1 MSRRKKRGRGK
12 GRIRPKRRHEWIGGR
27 LSPPIFFHDREEPYR
42 PELVIWLAASSGLVV
57 GQDAVAPEDAEGA
70 VARALLAAL
79 DRPLAGPKHRPDV
92 IRVADHA
99 LAAEVRAAV
108 ADTIPV
114 IVAPTPELDTVVKGL
129 IEWMPDT
136 DEGDSYFEGGRIP
149 PEVVA
154 ELFTAAAHLY
164 RTAPWKVVAD
174 TQVIG
179 MDIPALGVEGACVS
193 ILGHLGANLG
203 VLICP
208 SLAGYEAF
216 GRTAAGG
223 ALEGDGPVDLGTHSL
238 SLNFVRG
245 ADLPGSMRREAA
257 THAWPV
263 AGPDAYPLVM
273 GVERDGVFRPLV
285 PRDLKIATACAATLC
300 CFFEAHRNRF
310 ALDTSEPV
318 CGSYSFDPHDV
329 EVRFTFPYEEARP
342 YEEAPPLES
351 GGERVRRPA
360 PPTASAPQTPPER
373 PMWQGRTKPGRN
385 DPCPC
390 GSGRK
395 YKKCCLPRDKR
406 ASGDRGRGRG
416 RPGVPPGGIAGA
428 PGQTADAPE
437 TALSHT
443 HPSEPPHMALHE
455 LDISLTYEIMEFAAA
470 RFGSAWH
477 DYEKDFTDADAVPE
491 LSAHWAVYHYRVDGT
506 TALDRYLEEYG
517 QRLPPARSAWLEAE
531 AAAWVS
537 VWEVIEVEPGRS
549 MTLRDLL
556 SHEERHVQETT
567 ASEQLVTRDAV
578 LVRVVDYDGI
588 SILGGLHR
596 RPLPSRYAAEVVRR
610 MRGGW
615 LRRKRAMP
623 LDRLRDE
630 AFGRRLI
637 RRWEAAVAKL
647 DERSGLLPDL
657 SNTDGDPLLFTT
669 DHFRIAPGAK
679 PMVEARLATLEDVN
693 PPIPEDPAYV
703 FLRPGGTRHG
713 NMGDTVLGRAVVSGE
728 TLRIETNSRERADA
742 LRKRVET
749 ACGDRIRHR
758 GREHAD
764 PLPDK
769 AALALPDSAPESLSP
784 VPAQLALELKQHHY
798 ADWPDQPLPALKG
811 RTPRETVRT
820 AEGRAAV
827 DDLLKDMENEEQRS
841 PPGAAFDFSEV
852 RRTLGL
858 G

>member
-12 GRIRPKRRHEWIGGR
+12 GRTRPRRRHEWIGGR
-27 LSPPIFFHDREEPYR
+27 LSPPIFIHDREKPYR

-114 IVAPTPELDTVVKGL
+114 VVAPTPELDTVVKSL

-136 DEGDSYFEGGRIP
+136 DEGGSYFEGGRIP

-154 ELFTAAAHLY
+154 ELFTAAEHLY

-174 TQVIG
+174 TQVLR
-179 MDIPALGVEGACVS
+179 MDVPALGVEGACVS
-193 ILGHLGANLG
+193 ILGHLGASPG

-223 ALEGDGPVDLGTHSL
+223 ALERDGRVDLGTHSL

-245 ADLPGSMRREAA
+245 ADLPVSMRREAA

-263 AGPDAYPLVM
+263 ADPDAWPLVM
-273 GVERDGVFRPLV
+273 GVERDGAFRPLV
-285 PRDLKIATACAATLC
+285 PRDLKIATVCAATLC
-300 CFFEAHRNRF
+300 RFFEAYRSRF
-310 ALDTSEPV
+310 TLDTSEPV
-318 CGSYSFDPHDV
+318 RGSYSLDPHDV
-329 EVRFTFPYEEARP
+329 DVRFTFPYEEARP
-342 YEEAPPLES
+342 
-351 GGERVRRPA
+351 
-360 PPTASAPQTPPER
+360 
-373 PMWQGRTKPGRN
+373 
-385 DPCPC
+385 
-390 GSGRK
+390 
-395 YKKCCLPRDKR
+395 
-406 ASGDRGRGRG
+406 
-416 RPGVPPGGIAGA
+416 GGIAGV
-428 PGQTADAPE
+428 PGQTADAAE

-443 HPSEPPHMALHE
+443 HPSGRRHMALHE
-455 LDISLTYEIMEFAAA
+455 LDISLTYEIMEFALA
-470 RFGSAWH
+470 RFGAAWRE
-477 DYEKDFTDADAVPE
+477 YEKDFTDADAVPE
-491 LSAHWAVYHYRVDGT
+491 LSAHWAVYHYRIDGT

-531 AAAWVS
+531 AAAWLS

-549 MTLRDLL
+549 MILRDLL

-567 ASEQLVTRDAV
+567 ASTMLVTRDAM
-578 LVRVVDYDGI
+578 LARIVDYGGI
-588 SILGGLHR
+588 SILGGVHR
-596 RPLPSRYAAEVVRR
+596 RPLPSRHAAEVVRR

-630 AFGRRLI
+630 AFGRHLI

-647 DERSGLLPDL
+647 DERSGFPPDL
-657 SNTDGDPLLFTT
+657 SNADGDPLLFTT

-693 PPIPEDPAYV
+693 LPIPEDPAYV

-713 NMGDTVLGRAVVSGE
+713 NVGDTVMGRAIVSGE
-728 TLRIETNSRERADA
+728 TLRLETNSRERADA
-742 LRKRVET
+742 LRMRVET

-758 GREHAD
+758 SREHAD

-784 VPAQLALELKQHHY
+784 VPAQLVLDLKQHHY

-811 RTPRETVRT
+811 RTPRETART

-827 DDLLKDMENEEQRS
+827 DDLLKDMEDEERRS
-841 PPGAAFDFSEV
+841 PPGAAFDFSEI

-858 G
+858 K

>member
-12 GRIRPKRRHEWIGGR
+12 GRNRPKRRHEWIGGR
-27 LSPPIFFHDREEPYR
+27 LSPPIFIHDREEPYR
-42 PELVIWLAASSGLVV
+42 PELVIWLAASSGLVI

-70 VARALLAAL
+70 VARVLLAAL

-114 IVAPTPELDTVVKGL
+114 IVAPTPELDTVVESL
-129 IEWMPDT
+129 IEWMPDS
-136 DEGDSYFEGGRIP
+136 DESDSYFEGGRIP

-174 TQVIG
+174 TQVLR

-193 ILGHLGANLG
+193 ILGHLGESLG

-223 ALEGDGPVDLGTHSL
+223 ALEGVGGGRVDLGTHSL

-245 ADLPGSMRREAA
+245 ADLPVSMRREAA

-273 GVERDGVFRPLV
+273 GVERDGAFRPLV
-285 PRDLKIATACAATLC
+285 PRDLMIATVCAATLC
-300 CFFEAHRNRF
+300 CFFKAHRNRF

-318 CGSYSFDPHDV
+318 CGSYAFDPHDID
-329 EVRFTFPYEEARP
+329 VRFTFPYEAARP
-342 YEEAPPLES
+342 GEAAPPLES
-351 GGERVRRPA
+351 GGERA
-360 PPTASAPQTPPER
+360 
-373 PMWQGRTKPGRN
+373 
-385 DPCPC
+385 
-390 GSGRK
+390 
-395 YKKCCLPRDKR
+395 
-406 ASGDRGRGRG
+406 
-416 RPGVPPGGIAGA
+416 
-428 PGQTADAPE
+428 
-437 TALSHT
+437 
-443 HPSEPPHMALHE
+443 PHMALHE
-455 LDISLTYEIMEFAAA
+455 LDISLTYEIMEFALA
-470 RFGSAWH
+470 RFGAAWR
-477 DYEKDFTDADAVPE
+477 DYEKDFTDADVVPE
-491 LSAHWAVYHYRVDGT
+491 LSAHWAVYHYRIDGT

-531 AAAWVS
+531 AAAWLS

-549 MTLRDLL
+549 LTLRDLL

-567 ASEQLVTRDAV
+567 ASEQLVTRDAI
-578 LVRVVDYDGI
+578 LVRVVDYDGV
-588 SILGGLHR
+588 SILGGVHR
-596 RPLPSRYAAEVVRR
+596 RPLPPGHAAEVVRR

-630 AFGRRLI
+630 AFGRSLI
-637 RRWEAAVAKL
+637 RRWEAAVARL

-669 DHFRIAPGAK
+669 DHFRIAPGARS
-679 PMVEARLATLEDVN
+679 MVEARLATLEDVN
-693 PPIPEDPAYV
+693 LPIPEDPAYV

-713 NMGDTVLGRAVVSGE
+713 NPENMVIGRAVVSGE
-728 TLRIETNSRERADA
+728 MLRLETNSRERADA

-749 ACGDRIRHR
+749 ACGDRIRYR

-769 AALALPDSAPESLSP
+769 AALALPDSAPESFSP
-784 VPAQLALELKQHHY
+784 VPAQLVLDLKQHHY
-798 ADWPDQPLPALKG
+798 ADWPDQPLPALNGQTPREAVRTAKG
-811 RTPRETVRT
+811 RT
-820 AEGRAAV
+820 AV
-827 DDLLKDMENEEQRS
+827 DDLLKDMENEERQS
-841 PPGAAFDFSEV
+841 QPGAAFDFSEI

-858 G
+858 K

>member
-12 GRIRPKRRHEWIGGR
+12 SRNRPKRRHEWIGGR
-27 LSPPIFFHDREEPYR
+27 LSPPIFIHDREEPYR
-42 PELVIWLAASSGLVV
+42 PELVIWLAASSGLVI

-70 VARALLAAL
+70 VARVLLAAL

-114 IVAPTPELDTVVKGL
+114 IVAPTPELDTVVESL
-129 IEWMPDT
+129 IEWMPDS
-136 DEGDSYFEGGRIP
+136 DESDSYFEGGRIP

-174 TQVIG
+174 TQVLR

-193 ILGHLGANLG
+193 ILGHLGESLG

-223 ALEGDGPVDLGTHSL
+223 ALEGVGGGRVDLGTQSL

-245 ADLPGSMRREAA
+245 ADLPVSMRREAA

-273 GVERDGVFRPLV
+273 GVERDGAFRPLV
-285 PRDLKIATACAATLC
+285 PRDLMIATVCAATLC
-300 CFFEAHRNRF
+300 CFFKTHRNRF

-318 CGSYSFDPHDV
+318 CGSYAFDPHDID
-329 EVRFTFPYEEARP
+329 VRFTFPYEAARP
-342 YEEAPPLES
+342 GEAAPPLES
-351 GGERVRRPA
+351 GGERA
-360 PPTASAPQTPPER
+360 
-373 PMWQGRTKPGRN
+373 
-385 DPCPC
+385 
-390 GSGRK
+390 
-395 YKKCCLPRDKR
+395 
-406 ASGDRGRGRG
+406 
-416 RPGVPPGGIAGA
+416 
-428 PGQTADAPE
+428 
-437 TALSHT
+437 
-443 HPSEPPHMALHE
+443 PHMALHE
-455 LDISLTYEIMEFAAA
+455 LDISLTYEIMEFALA
-470 RFGSAWH
+470 RFGAAWR
-477 DYEKDFTDADAVPE
+477 DYEKDFTDADVVPE
-491 LSAHWAVYHYRVDGT
+491 LSAHWAVYHYRIDGT

-531 AAAWVS
+531 AAAWLS

-549 MTLRDLL
+549 VTLRDLL

-567 ASEQLVTRDAV
+567 ASELLVTRDAI
-578 LVRVVDYDGI
+578 LARVVDYDGV
-588 SILGGLHR
+588 SILGGVHR
-596 RPLPSRYAAEVVRR
+596 RPLPPGHAAEVVRR

-630 AFGRRLI
+630 AFGRSLI

-669 DHFRIAPGAK
+669 DHFRIAPGARS
-679 PMVEARLATLEDVN
+679 MVEAQLTTLEDVN
-693 PPIPEDPAYV
+693 LPIPEDPAYV

-713 NMGDTVLGRAVVSGE
+713 NPENMVIGRVVVSGE
-728 TLRIETNSRERADA
+728 MLRLETNSRERADA

-749 ACGDRIRHR
+749 ACGDRIRYR

-769 AALALPDSAPESLSP
+769 AALALPDSAPESFSP
-784 VPAQLALELKQHHY
+784 VPAQLVLDLKQHHY
-798 ADWPDQPLPALKG
+798 ADWPDQPLPALNG
-811 RTPRETVRT
+811 QTPREAVRT
-820 AEGRAAV
+820 AEGRATV

-841 PPGAAFDFSEV
+841 PPGAAFDFSEI

>member
-12 GRIRPKRRHEWIGGR
+12 GRTRPRRRHEWIGGR
-27 LSPPIFFHDREEPYR
+27 LSPPIFVHDREKPYR

-79 DRPLAGPKHRPDV
+79 DRPLTGPKHRPDV

-114 IVAPTPELDTVVKGL
+114 VVAPTPELDTVVKSL

-136 DEGDSYFEGGRIP
+136 DEGGSYFEGGRIP

-154 ELFTAAAHLY
+154 ELFTAAEHLY

-174 TQVIG
+174 TQVLR
-179 MDIPALGVEGACVS
+179 MDVPALGVEGACVS
-193 ILGHLGANLG
+193 ILGHLGASPG

-216 GRTAAGG
+216 GRTAAGE
-223 ALEGDGPVDLGTHSL
+223 APEGDGRVDLGTRSL

-245 ADLPGSMRREAA
+245 ADLPVSMRREAA

-263 AGPDAYPLVM
+263 ADPDAWPLVM
-273 GVERDGVFRPLV
+273 GVERDGAFRPLV
-285 PRDLKIATACAATLC
+285 PRDLKIATVCAATLC
-300 CFFEAHRNRF
+300 RFFEAYRSRF
-310 ALDTSEPV
+310 TLDTPEPV
-318 CGSYSFDPHDV
+318 RGSYSLDPHDID
-329 EVRFTFPYEEARP
+329 VRFTFPYEEARP
-342 YEEAPPLES
+342 GEAAPPLES
-351 GGERVRRPA
+351 GGGRVRLP
-360 PPTASAPQTPPER
+360 APQTPPER
-373 PMWQGRTKPGRN
+373 PMWQGRTRPGRN

-395 YKKCCLPRDKR
+395 YKKCCLSRDKR
-406 ASGDRGRGRG
+406 ASREHGRGRLA
-416 RPGVPPGGIAGA
+416 VPPGGIAGV
-428 PGQTADAPE
+428 PGQTADAAE
-437 TALSHT
+437 TALPHT
-443 HPSEPPHMALHE
+443 HPSGRRHMALHE
-455 LDISLTYEIMEFAAA
+455 LDVFLTCEIMEFALA
-470 RFGSAWH
+470 RFGAAWRE
-477 DYEKDFTDADAVPE
+477 YEKDFTDADAVPE
-491 LSAHWAVYHYRVDGT
+491 LSAHWAVYHYRIDGT

-531 AAAWVS
+531 AAAWLS

-567 ASEQLVTRDAV
+567 ASTMLVTRDAM
-578 LVRVVDYDGI
+578 LARIVDYGGI
-588 SILGGLHR
+588 SILGGVHR
-596 RPLPSRYAAEVVRR
+596 RPLPSRHAAEVVRSL
-610 MRGGW
+610 RGGW

-630 AFGRRLI
+630 AFGRHLI

-647 DERSGLLPDL
+647 DERSGFSPDL
-657 SNTDGDPLLFTT
+657 SNADGDPLLFTT

-679 PMVEARLATLEDVN
+679 PMVEAWLATLEDVN
-693 PPIPEDPAYV
+693 LPIPEDPAYV

-713 NMGDTVLGRAVVSGE
+713 NVGDTVMGRAIVSGE
-728 TLRIETNSRERADA
+728 TLRLETNSRERADA
-742 LRKRVET
+742 LRMRVET

-758 GREHAD
+758 SREHAD

-784 VPAQLALELKQHHY
+784 VPAQLVLDLKQHHY

-811 RTPRETVRT
+811 RTPRETART

-827 DDLLKDMENEEQRS
+827 DDLLKDMENEERRS
-841 PPGAAFDFSEV
+841 PPGAAFDFSEI

-858 G
+858 K

>member
-12 GRIRPKRRHEWIGGR
+12 GRTRPRRRHEWIGGR
-27 LSPPIFFHDREEPYR
+27 LSPPIFVHDREKPYR

-114 IVAPTPELDTVVKGL
+114 VVAPTPELDTVVKSL

-136 DEGDSYFEGGRIP
+136 GEGGSYFEGGRIP

-154 ELFTAAAHLY
+154 ELFTAAEHLY

-174 TQVIG
+174 T
-179 MDIPALGVEGACVS
+179 
-193 ILGHLGANLG
+193 
-203 VLICP
+203 
-208 SLAGYEAF
+208 
-216 GRTAAGG
+216 
-223 ALEGDGPVDLGTHSL
+223 
-238 SLNFVRG
+238 
-245 ADLPGSMRREAA
+245 
-257 THAWPV
+257 
-263 AGPDAYPLVM
+263 
-273 GVERDGVFRPLV
+273 
-285 PRDLKIATACAATLC
+285 
-300 CFFEAHRNRF
+300 
-310 ALDTSEPV
+310 
-318 CGSYSFDPHDV
+318 
-329 EVRFTFPYEEARP
+329 
-342 YEEAPPLES
+342 
-351 GGERVRRPA
+351 
-360 PPTASAPQTPPER
+360 
-373 PMWQGRTKPGRN
+373 
-385 DPCPC
+385 
-390 GSGRK
+390 
-395 YKKCCLPRDKR
+395 
-406 ASGDRGRGRG
+406 
-416 RPGVPPGGIAGA
+416 
-428 PGQTADAPE
+428 
-437 TALSHT
+437 HT
-443 HPSEPPHMALHE
+443 HPSGRRHMALHE
-455 LDISLTYEIMEFAAA
+455 LDISLTYEIMEFALA
-470 RFGSAWH
+470 RFGAAWRE
-477 DYEKDFTDADAVPE
+477 YEKDFTDADAVPE
-491 LSAHWAVYHYRVDGT
+491 LSAHWAVYHYRIDGT

-531 AAAWVS
+531 AAAWLS

-549 MTLRDLL
+549 MILRDLL

-567 ASEQLVTRDAV
+567 ASTMLVTRDAM
-578 LVRVVDYDGI
+578 LARIVDYGGI
-588 SILGGLHR
+588 SILGGVHR
-596 RPLPSRYAAEVVRR
+596 RPLPSRHAAEVVRR

-647 DERSGLLPDL
+647 DERSGFSPDL
-657 SNTDGDPLLFTT
+657 SNADGDPLLFTT

-693 PPIPEDPAYV
+693 LPIPEDPAYV

-713 NMGDTVLGRAVVSGE
+713 NMGDTVMGRAIVSGE
-728 TLRIETNSRERADA
+728 TLRLETNSRERADA
-742 LRKRVET
+742 LRMRVET

-758 GREHAD
+758 SREHAD

-784 VPAQLALELKQHHY
+784 VPAQLVLDLKQHHY

-811 RTPRETVRT
+811 RTPRETART

-827 DDLLKDMENEEQRS
+827 DDLLKDMEDEERRS
-841 PPGAAFDFSEV
+841 PPGAAFDFSEI

-858 G
+858 K

>member
-1 MSRRKKRGRGK
+1 MDRMPRERPCNGPPPVPAGRRADVAEKKRGRGK
-12 GRIRPKRRHEWIGGR
+12 GRTRPKRRHKWIGGR
-27 LSPPIFFHDREEPYR
+27 LSPPIFLHDREEPYR

-92 IRVADHA
+92 IRVAGHA

-114 IVAPTPELDTVVKGL
+114 IVAPVPELDTVVKGL

-179 MDIPALGVEGACVS
+179 MDVPALGVEGACVS
-193 ILGHLGANLG
+193 VLGHLGANLG

-263 AGPDAYPLVM
+263 AGPDAYPLAM
-273 GVERDGVFRPLV
+273 GVERDGAFRPLV
-285 PRDLKIATACAATLC
+285 PRDLK
-300 CFFEAHRNRF
+300 
-310 ALDTSEPV
+310 
-318 CGSYSFDPHDV
+318 
-329 EVRFTFPYEEARP
+329 
-342 YEEAPPLES
+342 
-351 GGERVRRPA
+351 
-360 PPTASAPQTPPER
+360 
-373 PMWQGRTKPGRN
+373 
-385 DPCPC
+385 
-390 GSGRK
+390 
-395 YKKCCLPRDKR
+395 
-406 ASGDRGRGRG
+406 
-416 RPGVPPGGIAGA
+416 
-428 PGQTADAPE
+428 
-437 TALSHT
+437 
-443 HPSEPPHMALHE
+443 
-455 LDISLTYEIMEFAAA
+455 
-470 RFGSAWH
+470 
-477 DYEKDFTDADAVPE
+477 
-491 LSAHWAVYHYRVDGT
+491 
-506 TALDRYLEEYG
+506 
-517 QRLPPARSAWLEAE
+517 
-531 AAAWVS
+531 
-537 VWEVIEVEPGRS
+537 
-549 MTLRDLL
+549 
-556 SHEERHVQETT
+556 
-567 ASEQLVTRDAV
+567 
-578 LVRVVDYDGI
+578 
-588 SILGGLHR
+588 
-596 RPLPSRYAAEVVRR
+596 
-610 MRGGW
+610 
-615 LRRKRAMP
+615 
-623 LDRLRDE
+623 
-630 AFGRRLI
+630 
-637 RRWEAAVAKL
+637 
-647 DERSGLLPDL
+647 
-657 SNTDGDPLLFTT
+657 
-669 DHFRIAPGAK
+669 
-679 PMVEARLATLEDVN
+679 
-693 PPIPEDPAYV
+693 EDPAYV